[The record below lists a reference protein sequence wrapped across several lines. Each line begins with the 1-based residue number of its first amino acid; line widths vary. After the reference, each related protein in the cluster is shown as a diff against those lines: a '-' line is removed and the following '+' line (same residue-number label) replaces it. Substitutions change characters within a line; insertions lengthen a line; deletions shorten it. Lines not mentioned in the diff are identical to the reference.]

1 MRSEAE
7 ARIYELLNTKI
18 DELLDFENFN
28 WLMSESQGIASDY
41 MKLLLS
47 FLKSNLDS
55 FNHLPVSFKL
65 QIQISSSNKNENI
78 INTIL
83 NILFFKNHYL
93 YIIFKFNLC
102 WSTILI

>member
-1 MRSEAE
+1 MNSILKDLRSEAE

-55 FNHLPVSFKL
+55 FNHLPVSLVYNLYLSK
-65 QIQISSSNKNENI
+65 KNI
-78 INTIL
+78 
-83 NILFFKNHYL
+83 
-93 YIIFKFNLC
+93 
-102 WSTILI
+102 

>member
-55 FNHLPVSFKL
+55 FNHLPVSRL
-65 QIQISSSNKNENI
+65 SSI
-78 INTIL
+78 
-83 NILFFKNHYL
+83 
-93 YIIFKFNLC
+93 YIIFNKKI
-102 WSTILI
+102 SSIIS